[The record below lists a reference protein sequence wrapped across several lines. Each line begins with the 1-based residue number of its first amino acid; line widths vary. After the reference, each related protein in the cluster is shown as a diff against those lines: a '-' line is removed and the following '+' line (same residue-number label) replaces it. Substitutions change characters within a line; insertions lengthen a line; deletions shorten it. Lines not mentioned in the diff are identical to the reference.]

1 MKWPSGLTPFR
12 LSAIP
17 HRIPE
22 IMPASHSSTGTI
34 ENSPITAFCD
44 EREPSA
50 ALAQEMQN
58 RSPVNDF
65 RSAEW
70 QAE

>member
-1 MKWPSGLTPFR
+1 
-12 LSAIP
+12 
-17 HRIPE
+17 
-22 IMPASHSSTGTI
+22 MPASHSSTGTI

-44 EREPSA
+44 EREASA